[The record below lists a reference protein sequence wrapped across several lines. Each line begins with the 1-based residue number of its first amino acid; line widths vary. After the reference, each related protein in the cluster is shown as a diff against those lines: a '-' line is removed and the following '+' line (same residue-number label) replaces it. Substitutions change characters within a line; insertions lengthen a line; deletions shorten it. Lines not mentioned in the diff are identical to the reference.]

1 MFKIIASLLLV
12 VISLFGNDKF
22 SDKDMK
28 NYVNLILEDKQKVYT
43 TSELVKSLFEIQARD
58 EFETKNKYE
67 DRINKIL
74 GNGIFF
80 VYKKVD
86 KVEYNI
92 DTKVMKFYTPLQGGN
107 TWENEKPNNELI
119 KKGYT
124 RVVLELD
131 FNNNAFPIVEKMKFA
146 KNKYLSP
153 YAYVSMAINEAKTI
167 KTQTNTFFQIIAVKV
182 TPENILKRKT
192 RDSHGTVNGKNY
204 LDLWAEVPMEAI
216 GTAIISLNPKKTIFA
231 FGKN

>member
-1 MFKIIASLLLV
+1 MFKIIVSLLLV
-12 VISLFGNDKF
+12 VISLSGNERF
-22 SDKDMK
+22 SDIDMK

-43 TSELVKSLFEIQARD
+43 TSELVKSLFGIQERD
-58 EFETKNKYE
+58 EFETKKKYE
-67 DRINKIL
+67 DRVNKIL
-74 GNGIFF
+74 DNGIFF

-92 DTKVMKFYTPLQGGN
+92 DTKVMKFYTPLQGGS

-124 RVVLELD
+124 GVVLELD
-131 FNNNAFPIVEKMKFA
+131 FNNNAFPIVEKMEFT
-146 KNKYLSP
+146 KNKYSYP
-153 YAYVSMAINEAKTI
+153 YAYISMAINEAKRI

-182 TPENILKRKT
+182 TPKNILKRKT
-192 RDSHGTVNGKNY
+192 RDSHGIVNGKHY
-204 LDLWAEVPMEAI
+204 LDLRAEVPMESI
-216 GTAIISLNPKKTIFA
+216 GTAIVSLNPKKTIVA